1 MIKQY
6 EAVAEAIKQMGGVAA
21 LGQLYQTVLKIPDC
35 EWKTKT
41 PFASIRRI
49 VQTHPDLFFKVKPGV
64 WALTSERARIA
75 KQFGLTAHSPT
86 LKTTDFS
93 HSFYQGLV
101 IEIGNLKGYATFVPN
116 QDKNKPYLR
125 QTLADLTGL
134 TEFYPFT
141 YDFLLRRARTVDV
154 TWFNER
160 KLPHAFF
167 EIEHAGDIQNSL
179 LKFVEFQDFRI
190 KFCIVADE
198 ARHSEYNDKL
208 AYAAFKPI
216 QSKVEFLNFE
226 KLSKWHAQ
234 LSEDTIVRELER
246 L

>member
-1 MIKQY
+1 MKQY
-6 EAVAEAIKQMGGVAA
+6 ESVAEAIKQMGGVAT

-75 KQFGLTAHSPT
+75 KQFGLTAYSPT

-101 IEIGNLKGYATFVPN
+101 VEIGNLKGYATFVPN

-125 QTLADLTGL
+125 QTLADITGL
-134 TEFYPFT
+134 GEFYPFT
-141 YDFLLRRARTVDV
+141 HDSLLRRARTVDV

-160 KLPHAFF
+160 KLPRAFF
-167 EIEHAGDIQNSL
+167 EIEHSTEIHKSL

-190 KFCIVADE
+190 RFYIVADE
-198 ARHSEYNDKL
+198 ARRNEYNDKL

-216 QSKVEFLNFE
+216 RSEVEFVNYE
-226 KLSKWHAQ
+226 KISDWHAR
-234 LSEDTIVRELER
+234 LAEDTVARELEH

>member
-1 MIKQY
+1 MIKQH
-6 EAVAEAIKQMGGVAA
+6 EAVVEAIKQMGGVAT

-75 KQFGLTAHSPT
+75 KQFGLTAYSPT

-93 HSFYQGLV
+93 HSFFQGLV
-101 IEIGNLKGYATFVPN
+101 VEIGNLRGYGTFVPN
-116 QDKNKPYLR
+116 QDKNKPYLCK
-125 QTLADLTGL
+125 TLADAVSLA
-134 TEFYPFT
+134 EFYPFT

-160 KLPHAFF
+160 KLPRAFF

-179 LKFVEFQDFRI
+179 LKFVEFQDFR
-190 KFCIVADE
+190 V
-198 ARHSEYNDKL
+198 
-208 AYAAFKPI
+208 
-216 QSKVEFLNFE
+216 
-226 KLSKWHAQ
+226 
-234 LSEDTIVRELER
+234 
-246 L
+246 